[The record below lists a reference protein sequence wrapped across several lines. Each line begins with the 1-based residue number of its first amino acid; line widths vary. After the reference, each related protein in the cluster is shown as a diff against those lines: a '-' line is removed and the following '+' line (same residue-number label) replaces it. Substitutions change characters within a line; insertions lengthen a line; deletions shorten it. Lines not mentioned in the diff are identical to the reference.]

1 MVHQIEQQLGSI
13 DILVNNAGMAAV
25 RSLDDITEEDF
36 DRAIAVNLKSVFLCP
51 RPMCS
56 LSRLCRSP
64 RVPGVWSPIRN
75 LQPYFADSR
84 ATTTKFAVARYP
96 FADGGEP
103 SALAG

>member
-51 RPMCS
+51 QAVLQGMRNRRWIGEHR
-56 LSRLCRSP
+56 LWRLQGRSRRFDARLRTAARGGGCD
-64 RVPGVWSPIRN
+64 GQIG
-75 LQPYFADSR
+75 R
-84 ATTTKFAVARYP
+84 AHV
-96 FADGGEP
+96 
-103 SALAG
+103 